1 MSLSNIGH
9 GFSDKVVQK
18 PLSEKNIFNK
28 KWSPKRKFSNE
39 KKNNSLCK
47 YDFGTLCQT
56 VIHQQIKKNL

>member
-28 KWSPKRKFSNE
+28 KWSPELIVLNV
-39 KKNNSLCK
+39 KKSLK
-47 YDFGTLCQT
+47 
-56 VIHQQIKKNL
+56 IP